1 MSPRKK
7 SDTQIEKD
15 KTSKIMQI
23 VAERASFYRA
33 NPQRFC
39 QDYLNV
45 NLKLFQKILIW
56 AMMHND
62 VFYFIACRG
71 IGKTY
76 LTSLFAVCRAILYPG
91 SKIVACSY
99 TYKQGREIILKITD
113 DFMQKSPL
121 LRTEISRWSTGQN
134 ECFVYFKN
142 GSWLRVV
149 VAAESSR
156 GARSNVLLI
165 DESRM
170 VSDKIVS
177 TVLRPMNS
185 SPRQPGYLSK
195 PEYAHL
201 QEMNKELY
209 LSSAWFRQ
217 SEMFEKVKDYTAN
230 MLDPKLKYFVV
241 DLPYGV
247 SIQEGLLMREQ
258 LENEYNEQT
267 FNEISFMMEREGIFY
282 GSAADALFNFKT
294 LNDRRILIDSLRDLE
309 FYKTNNVK
317 LPQKQSGEKRIL
329 SVDIALMASRKHD
342 NDASALIINSALP
355 TSNNEYISNIV
366 FIDTKEGL
374 VTEELGLL
382 IMRYFYQY
390 DCDYLV
396 IDGSG
401 IGQAILDYLMSS
413 DRYDPVYGR
422 NYPALN
428 CCNNDDIA
436 SRCKVKNAPKVIYAI
451 KANAKSNN
459 DMCLALRAGFQNGNI
474 NLLCTD
480 SNIDDVLQ
488 KHIKGYGKLTD
499 MQKAR
504 LKLPYIQTTFL
515 IDELIN
521 LNYEMNNGLIK
532 VKEKTGMRKDRY
544 SSLEYNYY
552 VVQELSRKLKP
563 KQQANDLL
571 RYISITPPRRSTT
584 YNR

>member
-1 MSPRKK
+1 MSPKK
-7 SDTQIEKD
+7 RLTDEQIEQD
-15 KTSKIMQI
+15 KTLKIMKI
-23 VAERASFYRA
+23 IAERASFYRA

-39 QDYLNV
+39 YDYLNI

-62 VFYFIACRG
+62 VFYFVACRG

-76 LTSLFAVCRAILYPG
+76 LTALFAVCRAILYPG
-91 SKIVACSY
+91 SKIIACSY

-113 DFMQKSPL
+113 DFMQKSAL
-121 LRTEISRWSTGQN
+121 LRTEVSRWSTGQN

-149 VAAESSR
+149 VASESSR
-156 GARSNVLLI
+156 GARSNILLI

-170 VSDKIVS
+170 VNDKIVS

-185 SPRQPGYLSK
+185 SPRQPGYLAK
-195 PEYAHL
+195 PEYSHL

-209 LSSAWFRQ
+209 LSSAWFKQ
-217 SEMFEKVKDYTAN
+217 SEMYEKVKAYTAN
-230 MLDPKLKYFVV
+230 MLDPNLKYFVV
-241 DLPYGV
+241 DLPYNL

-258 LENEYNEQT
+258 IENEFSEQT

-282 GSAADALFNFKT
+282 GSAEDALFNFKV
-294 LNDRRILIDSLRDLE
+294 LNDRRILMDGLRDLE
-309 FYKTNNVK
+309 YYKTNNVK
-317 LPQKQSGEKRIL
+317 LPQKQVGEKRIL
-329 SVDIALMASRKHD
+329 SVDIALLASKKHD
-342 NDASALIINSALP
+342 NDASAFIINSALP
-355 TSNNEYISNIV
+355 TSNNDYISNIV
-366 FIDTKEGL
+366 YVDTKEGL
-374 VTEELGLL
+374 ITEELGLL
-382 IMRYFYQY
+382 TMRYYYQY
-390 DCDYLV
+390 ECDYLV

-401 IGQAILDYLMSS
+401 VGQAIVDYIMSS
-413 DRYDPVYGR
+413 DRYDPIYGCT
-422 NYPALN
+422 YPALN

-436 SRCKVKNAPKVIYAI
+436 SRCKVKNAAKVVYVI

-459 DMCLALRAGFQNGNI
+459 DMCLALRSGFQNGNI
-474 NLLCTD
+474 NLLFPD
-480 SNIDDVLQ
+480 SNIDDVLS
-488 KHIKGYGKLTD
+488 KHIKGYSKLTD
-499 MQKAR
+499 AQKAK

-521 LNYEMNNGLIK
+521 LTHEINNGLIK

-563 KQQANDLL
+563 KIQDTSQLFSQFTI
-571 RYISITPPRRSTT
+571 RQPKKVTRF
-584 YNR
+584 